1 MAKKIT
7 KKTIKS
13 GARKKVERSS
23 SRTVL
28 LNSASALMA
37 ERGTI
42 EISLSDIAKHSGLNA
57 ALVKY
62 YFGTKQRMMLA
73 LLEDVLGRG
82 LEQLEGLMAM
92 DLDPVEKIKLHI
104 RGIINTY
111 FRYPFINRLIHY
123 LFEDEE
129 SGPEVAEKIS
139 KPLAETQRKMIE
151 EGIAK
156 GLIKPV
162 DPMFFYFIV
171 LGACDHLFFGRH
183 MLRVAFNIE
192 SIDEGLRRNYTNTL
206 LDIILHGMLTESANT
221 KSAPSAFTPN

>member
-1 MAKKIT
+1 MATKIV
-7 KKTIKS
+7 KS
-13 GARKKVERSS
+13 GLTEKAERGW
-23 SRTVL
+23 SRAVL
-28 LNSASALMA
+28 LNSAGALMV

-42 EISLSDIAKHSGLNA
+42 EISLSDIAKHSGLNS

-82 LEQLEGLMAM
+82 LDQLEGLIAM

-104 RGIINTY
+104 KGIINVY

-123 LFEDEE
+123 LFEDKE

-156 GLIKPV
+156 GLFKPI
-162 DPMFFYFIV
+162 DPMLFYFIV
-171 LGACDHLFFGRH
+171 LGACDHLFFGQH
-183 MLRVAFNIE
+183 MLRVAFNIDV
-192 SIDEGLRRNYTNTL
+192 IDEELRRNYTTTL
-206 LDIILHGMLTESANT
+206 LDMILHGVLTDRAAG
-221 KSAPSAFTPN
+221 KSAL

>member
-1 MAKKIT
+1 M
-7 KKTIKS
+7 
-13 GARKKVERSS
+13 V
-23 SRTVL
+23 
-28 LNSASALMA
+28 

-42 EISLSDIAKHSGLNA
+42 EISLSDIAKHSGLNS

-82 LEQLEGLMAM
+82 LDQLEGLIAM

-104 RGIINTY
+104 KGIINVY

-123 LFEDEE
+123 LFEDKE

-156 GLIKPV
+156 GLLKPI
-162 DPMFFYFIV
+162 DPMLFYFIV
-171 LGACDHLFFGRH
+171 LGACDHLFFGQH
-183 MLRVAFNIE
+183 MLRVAFNIDV
-192 SIDEGLRRNYTNTL
+192 IDEELRRNYTTTL
-206 LDIILHGMLTESANT
+206 LDMILHGVLTDRAAG
-221 KSAPSAFTPN
+221 KSAL

>member
-1 MAKKIT
+1 MATKIV
-7 KKTIKS
+7 KAGPAEKT
-13 GARKKVERSS
+13 ERSS
-23 SRTVL
+23 SRAVL
-28 LNSASALMA
+28 LNSAGALMV

-42 EISLSDIAKHSGLNA
+42 EISLSDIAKHSGLNS

-82 LEQLEGLMAM
+82 LDQLEGLIAM

-104 RGIINTY
+104 KGIINVY

-123 LFEDEE
+123 LFEDKE

-156 GLIKPV
+156 GLFKPI
-162 DPMFFYFIV
+162 DPMLFYFIV
-171 LGACDHLFFGRH
+171 LGACDHLFFGQH
-183 MLRVAFNIE
+183 MLRVAFNIDV
-192 SIDEGLRRNYTNTL
+192 IDEELRRNYTTTL
-206 LDIILHGMLTESANT
+206 LDMVLHGVLTDRAAG
-221 KSAPSAFTPN
+221 KSAL